1 MTLSNLGRHEEA
13 QRTYRAAF
21 DIHLS
26 LLGERHW
33 RTVNVARN
41 IGRALALQQRY
52 ADALTWMD
60 RVMAALDTPDVAND
74 PDGLQAHTS
83 CERSVRTCSFD

>member
-1 MTLSNLGRHEEA
+1 MTLSNLGRHDEA

-52 ADALTWMD
+52 ADALTWPST
-60 RVMAALDTPDVAND
+60 RPKSRTTQ
-74 PDGLQAHTS
+74 DGLQARTS